1 MKVEEKRGRG
11 SMKIS
16 FNHRT
21 YEFRKCDVENIT
33 QDELQRL
40 ADERGH
46 MQYEP
51 RMSWLVIPG
60 IGYGWEV

>member
-1 MKVEEKRGRG
+1 
-11 SMKIS
+11 MKIS